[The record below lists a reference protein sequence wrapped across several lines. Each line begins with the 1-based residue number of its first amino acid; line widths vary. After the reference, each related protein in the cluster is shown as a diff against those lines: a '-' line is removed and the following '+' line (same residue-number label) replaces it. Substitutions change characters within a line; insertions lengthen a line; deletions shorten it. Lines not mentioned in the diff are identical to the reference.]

1 MKTRYHADLLN
12 GENQIQLACKAIKHA
27 IAKAG
32 LDLRNDVDCIIH
44 CSGVPHQGIPDDAC
58 LIQRELGLGDSGVPS
73 FTVHATCL
81 SFLVAMDIAGSLIQ
95 QGRHRTIILSA
106 SNAGRTHCVNKSDL
120 HTAPL
125 FGDAAAAIILSS
137 KAFARSLSNEM
148 DHLSGAIN
156 HFSFETF
163 GSGSD
168 LCTVKGGGS
177 FNPYLNDAKFKMDG
191 PGTISL
197 VGRYLGECSS
207 RFVNGLDR
215 GLKNLRLPHD
225 CPEKLFEVQWVVPHQ
240 ASALALDALS
250 ILGWDKSKIIKTL
263 SEYGNCIG
271 VSIPLTLVH
280 GIESGKIVRGDKIC
294 LVGTSAGISF
304 GGMILTY

>member
-32 LDLRNDVDCIIH
+32 LDLHNDVDCIIH

-106 SNAGRTHCVNKSDL
+106 SNAGRTHCVDKSDL

-148 DHLSGAIN
+148 EI
-156 HFSFETF
+156 
-163 GSGSD
+163 
-168 LCTVKGGGS
+168 
-177 FNPYLNDAKFKMDG
+177 
-191 PGTISL
+191 
-197 VGRYLGECSS
+197 
-207 RFVNGLDR
+207 FVWSHKPLF
-215 GLKNLRLPHD
+215 LRDVWL
-225 CPEKLFEVQWVVPHQ
+225 W
-240 ASALALDALS
+240 
-250 ILGWDKSKIIKTL
+250 
-263 SEYGNCIG
+263 
-271 VSIPLTLVH
+271 
-280 GIESGKIVRGDKIC
+280 
-294 LVGTSAGISF
+294 
-304 GGMILTY
+304 

>member
-106 SNAGRTHCVNKSDL
+106 SNTRDT
-120 HTAPL
+120 
-125 FGDAAAAIILSS
+125 
-137 KAFARSLSNEM
+137 
-148 DHLSGAIN
+148 
-156 HFSFETF
+156 
-163 GSGSD
+163 
-168 LCTVKGGGS
+168 LC
-177 FNPYLNDAKFKMDG
+177 
-191 PGTISL
+191 
-197 VGRYLGECSS
+197 
-207 RFVNGLDR
+207 
-215 GLKNLRLPHD
+215 
-225 CPEKLFEVQWVVPHQ
+225 
-240 ASALALDALS
+240 
-250 ILGWDKSKIIKTL
+250 
-263 SEYGNCIG
+263 
-271 VSIPLTLVH
+271 
-280 GIESGKIVRGDKIC
+280 
-294 LVGTSAGISF
+294 
-304 GGMILTY
+304 